1 MLQMGQTG
9 RHAFAL
15 GICAIYALAAL
26 EAYPH
31 PPVRAYTRT
40 GCQGH
45 ARRTCCPITS
55 DSTQILTPG
64 TLVFHPADSA
74 IPYHWFTYVPESA
87 DPTERN
93 FIWVT
98 GLHGNLMTDDYARI
112 TAESREMAVR
122 RSAMAEQ
129 HKLIML
135 VPVIPR
141 PSTNTVY
148 AVAFDWRVF
157 LDSTDALVRRPD
169 LKVNMMVDRFTEALR
184 DHGYDVDRRVFVNG
198 FSAAGM
204 FAQRYSLLHPERVLA
219 VAAGQCGGFMTLP
232 EAVHADTIIHEMD
245 WPLGVHDLETLV
257 GYGFN
262 NEAYR
267 SVAQFIFIGDQ
278 DTANSTVGRPGEV
291 IRTQSQIDFLGGTF
305 GDRDPARLENQAK
318 YLIDKGYDVTFRLY
332 VGVGHRFTREM
343 WEEMLSFFDGIRE
356 REVSLRAR

>member
-9 RHAFAL
+9 QHMFAL
-15 GICAIYALAAL
+15 SICAVYALMAL
-26 EAYPH
+26 EAYH
-31 PPVRAYTRT
+31 DRPPVRPYALA
-40 GCQGH
+40 GCQRH

-55 DSTQILTPG
+55 DSTQTVTPG

-74 IPYHWFTYVPESA
+74 IQYDWFTYVPESA

-135 VPVIPR
+135 VPV
-141 PSTNTVY
+141 
-148 AVAFDWRVF
+148 
-157 LDSTDALVRRPD
+157 RRPD
-169 LKVNMMVDRFTEALR
+169 LKVSMMIDRFTKTLR
-184 DHGYDVDRRVFVNG
+184 DHGYDVDSRVFVNG
-198 FSAAGM
+198 FSAGGM
-204 FAQRYSLLHPERVLA
+204 FAQRYALLHPERVLA

-232 EAVHADTIIHEMD
+232 EAFHGDTMIHEMD

-267 SVAQFIFIGDQ
+267 SVAQFIFVGDQ

-305 GDRDPARLENQAK
+305 GDHDPARLENQVR
-318 YLIDKGYDVTFRLY
+318 YLIDREYDVTFRLY
-332 VGVGHRFTREM
+332 TGVGHRFTREM
-343 WEEMLSFFDGIRE
+343 WEEMLSFFDRIRE
-356 REVSLRAR
+356 REMSLQGR